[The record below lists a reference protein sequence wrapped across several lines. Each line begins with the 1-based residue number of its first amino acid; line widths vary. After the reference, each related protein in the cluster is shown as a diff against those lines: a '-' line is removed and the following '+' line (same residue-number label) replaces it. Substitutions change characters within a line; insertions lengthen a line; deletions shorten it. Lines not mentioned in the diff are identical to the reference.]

1 MASDSDRIGKI
12 STTPDRELLLIG
24 MTAVERLSELFVI
37 DAEVVARGGPVDL
50 HACLAKPVSFV
61 FNGKPHV
68 SRNFHGILCEYAE
81 VGCENDGQ
89 DFIYRLVIR
98 PQQYLK
104 TLNRISKIHYKKT
117 MANLITLLQTQK
129 QTLAASYDAI
139 EYRVQYDES
148 DFDFVSRH
156 MEREGIYYFFE
167 HQAGSHT
174 MVAVDAPAA
183 HTANTPAAVRLET
196 GKPDGKEGVLWS
208 LREHRR
214 FGPTTY
220 VVDDYDYTAPT
231 AVLKKQK
238 QIGTVGSGASRWR
251 GSQAADVSGTIA
263 ERFEH
268 PANYDQPGMSRGE
281 RYAGVR
287 LEADR
292 AEMARSHAEGDVFA
306 AAVGR
311 KLKVAFD
318 ANVSGKI
325 PASEQEYL
333 IVGTRH
339 LYRASSYRSGG
350 GGDEDMRVELEMMPA
365 RHPYRPPRKTPMPRI
380 PGPQTGVVVGPPGEE
395 IHTDKYGRIKVKFF
409 WDTQSY
415 DGGGQV
421 PDRSLWVRVAQMSA
435 GGGFGAFMIPR
446 IGHEV
451 VVEFLNGDPDRPLV
465 TGSVYNETN
474 LPAFGTAAANP
485 LQGIR
490 TNSTKGGGGFNE
502 IRFDDSKDREIFSVQ
517 AQKDLRTLVLKG
529 NETRDIKEGNRT
541 TTIDKGDETLSVKTG
556 KRTTT
561 IKADEILK
569 VESGNRKE
577 EISQGND
584 SLNIKMGNREAELGM
599 GNDKLQLKMGN
610 RTIKLD
616 LGKQTTEAMQAIE
629 LKVGG
634 STIKMTPF
642 SIEIKSMM
650 IKIEASLM
658 LETKG
663 LMVQQQA
670 SAIHIIKGAM
680 VMIN

>member
-12 STTPDRELLLIG
+12 NTTPDRGLLLVG
-24 MTAVERLSELFVI
+24 MTAIERLSELFVI
-37 DAEVVARGGPVDL
+37 EAEVVSRGGPVDL
-50 HACLAKPVSFV
+50 HPCLAKSVSFV
-61 FNGKPHV
+61 FNGLLHV
-68 SRNFHGILCEYAE
+68 SRSFNGILCEYSE
-81 VGCENDGQ
+81 VGRDNDGK
-89 DFIYRLVIR
+89 DFTYRVVIR

-104 TLNRISKIHYKKT
+104 SLNCISKIHYKKT
-117 MANLITLLQTQK
+117 MGNLISLLAVQK
-129 QTLAASYDAI
+129 QKLQASYDAI

-167 HQAGSHT
+167 HEESSHT
-174 MVAVDAPAA
+174 MVAVDAAAA
-183 HTANTPAAVRLET
+183 HTANTPATVRLAT
-196 GKPDGKEGVLWS
+196 GAPDGKEAKLWS
-208 LREHRR
+208 MREQRR

-220 VVDDYDYTAPT
+220 SVDDYDYTAPT
-231 AVLKKQK
+231 TALKKQK
-238 QIGTVGSGASRWR
+238 QMNNVGSGAARWR
-251 GSQAADVSGTIA
+251 SGAAADVSGTVA
-263 ERFEH
+263 ERFEY
-268 PANYDQPGMSRGE
+268 PANYDNAGISRGE

-292 AEMARSHAEGDVFA
+292 ADMARTFAEGDVFA

-318 ANVSGKI
+318 ESG
-325 PASEQEYL
+325 PGDNFNAEQEYL
-333 IVGTRH
+333 ILGTRH
-339 LYRASSYRSGG
+339 MYRASGYRSGSS
-350 GGDEDMRVELEMMPA
+350 GDEDLRIELEMLPA
-365 RHPYRPPRKTPMPRI
+365 RHPFRPARKTPMPRI
-380 PGPQTGVVVGPPGEE
+380 PGPQTGIVVGPPGEE

-409 WDTQSY
+409 WDIQSY
-415 DGGGQV
+415 DGGTQV

-502 IRFDDSKDREIFSVQ
+502 IRLDDTKDAEVFSVQ
-517 AQKDLRTLVLKG
+517 AQKDLKTLVLKG

-541 TTIDKGDETLSVKTG
+541 TTIDKGDETVSVKTG

-561 IKADEILK
+561 IKADEVLK
-569 VESGNRKE
+569 VESGNRTE
-577 EISQGND
+577 EISQ
-584 SLNIKMGNREAELGM
+584 

-616 LGKQTTEAMQAIE
+616 LGKQSTEAMQSIE
-629 LKVGG
+629 LIVGQSSIKVDQTGV
-634 STIKMTPF
+634 TIKG
-642 SIEIKSMM
+642 MM
-650 IKIEASLM
+650 IKIEAQM
-658 LETKG
+658 MFQTKG
-663 LMVQQQA
+663 MMMQQQA
-670 SAIHIIKGAM
+670 SAIHIVKGAM

>member
-12 STTPDRELLLIG
+12 STTPDRGLLLVG

-37 DAEVVARGGPVDL
+37 EAEVIAQGGPVDL
-50 HACLAKPVSFV
+50 HPCLTKPVSFA
-61 FNGKPHV
+61 FAGKPHV
-68 SRNFHGILCEYAE
+68 SRHFHGILCEYAE
-81 VGCENDGQ
+81 IGRENEGK
-89 DFIYRLVIR
+89 DFVYRLVVR

-104 TLNRISKIHYKKT
+104 SLNRVSKIHFKKT
-117 MANLITLLQTQK
+117 MANLITLLPTQK

-167 HQAGSHT
+167 HQEGSHT

-183 HTANTPAAVRLET
+183 HTANTPATVRLGT
-196 GKPDGKEGVLWS
+196 GQPDGKEAKLWS

-214 FGPTTY
+214 FGPTAYT
-220 VVDDYDYTAPT
+220 VDDYDYTAPT

-238 QIGTVGSGASRWR
+238 QLGNVGSGAGRWR
-251 GSQAADVSGTIA
+251 SGQAGDVAGTIA
-263 ERFEH
+263 ERFEY
-268 PANYDQPGMSRGE
+268 PANYDQPGASRGE

-292 AEMARSHAEGDVFA
+292 AEMARSHAEGDLFA
-306 AAVGR
+306 AAIGR

-318 ANVSGKI
+318 ESGNGNSFN
-325 PASEQEYL
+325 AEQEYL
-333 IVGTRH
+333 IVGSRH
-339 LYRASSYRSGG
+339 MYRASGYRSGG
-350 GGDEDMRVELEMMPA
+350 GGEEDMRVELELMPA
-365 RHPYRPPRKTPMPRI
+365 RHPFRPARKTREPRI
-380 PGPQTGVVVGPPGEE
+380 HGPQTGIVVGPPGEE

-409 WDTQSY
+409 WDIQSY
-415 DGGGQV
+415 EGGGQV

-502 IRFDDSKDREIFSVQ
+502 IRLDDSKDREVFSVQ
-517 AQKDLRTLVLKG
+517 AQKDLKTLVLKG
-529 NETRDIKEGNRT
+529 DETRDIKEGSRT
-541 TTIDKGDETLSVKTG
+541 TTIDKGDETLLVKSG

-561 IKADEILK
+561 IKADEILTI
-569 VESGNRKE
+569 ESGSRKE

-584 SLNIKMGNREAELGM
+584 SLNVKMGNREAELGM

-610 RTIKLD
+610 RNIKLD
-616 LGKQTTEAMQAIE
+616 LGMQSTEAMQSIE
-629 LKVGG
+629 LKVGQSSIKIDQMG
-634 STIKMTPF
+634 VTIKG
-642 SIEIKSMM
+642 MM
-650 IKIEASLM
+650 IKIEATTM
-658 LETKG
+658 LQTKG
-663 LMVQQQA
+663 LMVQQEA